1 MRKLS
6 DSQAD
11 AGPWGRKEPIAML
24 GATDCSPC
32 AALIQP
38 HLGNS
43 RLPERRVETFD
54 EKQHVAT
61 KTRPLCLYYSPF
73 FFLHEKDC
81 NFNRQEEV
89 IWGWFCRRKWRRE
102 INGVV

>member
-73 FFLHEKDC
+73 FFYMKKI
-81 NFNRQEEV
+81 V
-89 IWGWFCRRKWRRE
+89 ILIGRKRLFGDGFVE
-102 INGVV
+102 GNGAGK

>member
-1 MRKLS
+1 
-6 DSQAD
+6 
-11 AGPWGRKEPIAML
+11 ML

-54 EKQHVAT
+54 EKQHIAT
-61 KTRPLCLYYSPF
+61 KCLYYSPF
-73 FFLHEKDC
+73 FFFFYMK
-81 NFNRQEEV
+81 RIV
-89 IWGWFCRRKWRRE
+89 ILIGRKRLFGDGFVE
-102 INGVV
+102 GNGAGK